1 MAAAADGTLR
11 TARFKIAKGMA
22 ARQAQPAVA
31 CGKSLAVKHWSG
43 ESLAVKHWYG
53 ESLGL
58 PVAGDV
64 ILWQDRWI
72 GA

>member
-31 CGKSLAVKHWSG
+31 CGKSLAVKHWAG
-43 ESLAVKHWYG
+43 ESLAT
-53 ESLGL
+53 
-58 PVAGDV
+58 
-64 ILWQDRWI
+64 
-72 GA
+72 